1 MGLPVGYG
9 FSEKTLLGVGM
20 KSADLRFRFE
30 NSCNCC
36 YWWTQPR
43 GNDPVYINSRGN
55 VERWDA
61 DKAENL
67 GLAVKR
73 AVANLTASV
82 AQWAQ
87 DSGVSLYPVL
97 EQARTVTRLDLD
109 RVAPLS
115 RKEIESIERVVSET
129 IISLSLDASSAS
141 PTSLQHNDDD
151 LTTLAQTSGSP
162 TDLQC

>member
-1 MGLPVGYG
+1 
-9 FSEKTLLGVGM
+9 M

-43 GNDPVYINSRGN
+43 GNDPVYINSQGV
-55 VERWDA
+55 VEKWDP

-73 AVANLTASV
+73 AIANLTANV

-97 EQARTVTRLDLD
+97 EKARAVTRLDLD
-109 RVAPLS
+109 RGVPLS
-115 RKEIESIERVVSET
+115 KKELESVERVVSET
-129 IISLSLDASSAS
+129 ILTLSLDASSPS
-141 PTSLQHNDDD
+141 PLSAYRSSDD
-151 LTTLAQTSGSP
+151 LPALAEPSGGP